1 MGLPINKTT
10 GNPGRDQIME
20 KYKPIIP
27 DFEAFQRE
35 CQKEPISTVRRN
47 DIKAREDFEEKLAED
62 FEFEQASWNDKVYRL
77 KDEKKPGKSMLHW
90 RGEYYVQ
97 EESAAIPVTVLDPK
111 PGDEVLDMCSAPGG
125 KTTQVADRINNKGL
139 VLANEVSNQRMKSL
153 HANIYR
159 TGSFSVNALN
169 RDGRRIPE
177 DREFDKVLV
186 DAPCSGEGNNCRRE
200 EEEMAS
206 EQESKD
212 LANLQLDLLEKAF
225 ALVKKGGTVVYSTCT
240 FSPYE
245 NEFVVSQALE
255 NNNGVELERIE
266 PDFNHER
273 GLKNY
278 RETSFGESLRKT
290 VRIYPHH
297 LQSGG
302 MYVANF
308 RC

>member
-1 MGLPINKTT
+1 M
-10 GNPGRDQIME
+10 D
-20 KYKPIIP
+20 KYREIIP
-27 DFEAFQRE
+27 EFESFQKE
-35 CQKEPISTVRRN
+35 CRREPISAVRRN
-47 DIKAREDFEEKLAED
+47 DIKAREDFEERLSQD

-77 KDEKKPGKSMLHW
+77 KDVKKPGKSMLHW

-97 EESAAIPVTVLDPK
+97 EESASVPVEVLDPR
-111 PGDEVLDMCSAPGG
+111 PGDKVLDMCAAPGG
-125 KTTQVADRINNKGL
+125 KTTQIADRINNEGL
-139 VLANEVSNQRMKSL
+139 VVANEKSSQRMKSL

-159 TGSFSVNALN
+159 TGAFSVNALN

-177 DREFDKVLV
+177 DRKFDRVLV

-200 EEEMAS
+200 EEDMAS

-212 LANLQLDLLEKAF
+212 LSSLQLDLLEKAF
-225 ALVKKGGTVVYSTCT
+225 SIVKEGGVVVYSTCT

-245 NEFVVSQALE
+245 NESVVNQALE
-255 NNNGVELERIE
+255 NNDVKLDRIDL
-266 PDFNHER
+266 DFSHER
-273 GLKNY
+273 GLEDY
-278 RETSFGESLRKT
+278 RETEFSSEISKT

-302 MYVANF
+302 MYVAKF

>member
-1 MGLPINKTT
+1 
-10 GNPGRDQIME
+10 ME
-20 KYKPIIP
+20 QYREIIP
-27 DFEAFQRE
+27 DFEAFQEE

-47 DIKAREDFEEKLAED
+47 DIKAQEDFEERLSED
-62 FEFEQASWNDKVYRL
+62 FEFEQVSWNDKVYRL

-97 EESAAIPVTVLDPK
+97 EESASVPVTVLDPR
-111 PGDEVLDMCSAPGG
+111 PGDKVLDMCSAPGG
-125 KTTQVADRINNKGL
+125 KTTQIADKISNEGL
-139 VLANEVSNQRMKSL
+139 VVANEVSDQRMKSL

-169 RDGRRIPE
+169 EDGRRIPE

-240 FSPYE
+240 FSPFE

-266 PDFNHER
+266 LDFSHEQ

-278 RETSFGESLRKT
+278 QEMSFGESLSKT

-302 MYVANF
+302 MYVAKF

>member
-1 MGLPINKTT
+1 
-10 GNPGRDQIME
+10 ME
-20 KYKPIIP
+20 RYKSIIP
-27 DFEAFQRE
+27 SFEAFREE
-35 CQKEPISTVRRN
+35 CQKEPISAVRRN
-47 DIKAREDFEEKLAED
+47 DIKAKEDFEERLEKD

-77 KDEKKPGKSMLHW
+77 RDEKKPGKSMLHW

-97 EESAAIPVTVLDPK
+97 EESAAVPVSVLDPR
-111 PGDEVLDMCSAPGG
+111 PGDKVLDMCAAPGG
-125 KTTQVADRINNKGL
+125 KTTQIADRINNEGL
-139 VLANEVSNQRMKSL
+139 VVANEVSDQRMKSL

-159 TGSFSVNALN
+159 TGAFSVNALN
-169 RDGRRIPE
+169 EDGRRIPE
-177 DREFDKVLV
+177 DREFDKILV

-225 ALVKKGGTVVYSTCT
+225 SMVKDGGILVYSTCT

-245 NEFVVSQALE
+245 NENVVSQALE
-255 NNNGVELERIE
+255 RNDVELENIE
-266 PDFNHER
+266 LDFEHER
-273 GLKNY
+273 GLESYQNL
-278 RETSFGESLRKT
+278 EFGEDMEKT

-302 MYVANF
+302 MYVARF
-308 RC
+308 KC

>member
-1 MGLPINKTT
+1 
-10 GNPGRDQIME
+10 ME
-20 KYKPIIP
+20 KYQDIIT
-27 DFEAFQRE
+27 DFEAFKEE
-35 CQKEPISTVRRN
+35 CQKEPISTIRRN

-62 FEFEQASWNDKVYRL
+62 FEFEQASWNPKVYRL

-97 EESAAIPVTVLDPK
+97 EESAAVPVTILDLR
-111 PGDEVLDMCSAPGG
+111 PGDHVLDMCAAPGG
-125 KTTQVADRINNKGL
+125 KTTQIADRIENEGL
-139 VLANEVSNQRMKSL
+139 VVANEVSDQRMKSL

-200 EEEMAS
+200 EEDMAS

-212 LANLQLDLLEKAF
+212 LSKLQLDLLEKAF
-225 ALVKKGGTVVYSTCT
+225 ALTREGGKVVYSTCT

-245 NEFVVSQALE
+245 NENVVNQALV
-255 NNNGVELERIE
+255 NNDVALERVDLE
-266 PDFNHER
+266 FEHER
-273 GLKNY
+273 GLK
-278 RETSFGESLRKT
+278 SFQGLEFGSEMSKT

-302 MYVANF
+302 MFIAKF
-308 RC
+308 KC

>member
-1 MGLPINKTT
+1 
-10 GNPGRDQIME
+10 ME
-20 KYKPIIP
+20 RYRSIIP
-27 DFEAFQRE
+27 DFEEFKEE
-35 CQKEPISTVRRN
+35 CQNEAVSTVRRN
-47 DIKAREDFEEKLAED
+47 DIKARKDFEERLSED
-62 FEFEQASWNDKVYRL
+62 FEFKKSSWNDKVYRL

-97 EESAAIPVTVLDPK
+97 EESAAVPVTVLDPS
-111 PGDEVLDMCSAPGG
+111 PGDKVLDMCAAPGG
-125 KTTQVADRINNKGL
+125 KTTQIADRIDNEGA
-139 VLANEVSNQRMKSL
+139 VVANEVSDQRMKSL

-169 RDGRRIPE
+169 EDGRRIPE
-177 DREFDKVLV
+177 DREFDRVLV

-200 EEEMAS
+200 EEDMAS

-212 LANLQLDLLEKAF
+212 LASLQLDLLEKAF
-225 ALVKKGGTVVYSTCT
+225 ALTREGGTVVYSTCT

-245 NEFVVSQALE
+245 NEYVVKQALKDNDVKLE
-255 NNNGVELERIE
+255 EIEL
-266 PDFNHER
+266 DFEHER
-273 GLKNY
+273 GL
-278 RETSFGESLRKT
+278 ESFEDLEFGEQLAKT

-302 MYVANF
+302 MFVAKF